1 MSYFLHLYIIIII
14 YILLSLGLNLLI
26 GYTGLV
32 SLCHAAF
39 FGLGAYTST
48 LLMMKVG
55 LPFIVALPS
64 CILITALFSLL
75 LSLPSIK
82 LRGDFFVLTT
92 FAFQIIFYDI
102 IYNWSSLTG
111 GSIGIMGIPRPS
123 FWGMEIIKIHHYV
136 LLATVFCLIAI
147 ALFQL
152 IVKSPF
158 GRILEGIRED
168 EIAMIALGKNVTQY
182 KILVFTIG
190 TGFAAAAGSLYAHYV
205 IYIDP
210 SGFTLDESIYIL
222 CIVIIGGMGSLSGSI
237 VGALLLIL
245 IPEILRV
252 INLPN
257 ELAANLRAIIFGI
270 LLVTFVFIRPKG
282 IIGKYRLR

>member
-39 FGLGAYTST
+39 FGLGAYIST
-48 LLMMKVG
+48 LLMMKLG
-55 LPFIVALPS
+55 LPFLISFLS
-64 CILITALFSLL
+64 SILLTALLSLL

-123 FWGMEIIKIHHYV
+123 FLGLSIIKIHHYV
-136 LLATVFCLIAI
+136 ILASVFCAISI

-152 IVKSPF
+152 IVRSPF

-168 EIAMIALGKNVTQY
+168 EIAMIALGKNVARY
-182 KILVFTIG
+182 KILVFMIG

-210 SGFTLDESIYIL
+210 SSFTLEESIYIL
-222 CIVIIGGMGSLSGSI
+222 CIVIIGGMGSLRGSI
-237 VGALLLIL
+237 VGALLLVS
-245 IPEILRV
+245 IPEILRI
-252 INLPN
+252 INLPDGF
-257 ELAANLRAIIFGI
+257 AASLRAIIFGM
-270 LLVTFVFIRPKG
+270 LLVTFVFLRPKG
-282 IIGKYRLR
+282 IIGKYRLK

>member
-1 MSYFLHLYIIIII
+1 MSYFLHIYIIIII

-32 SLCHAAF
+32 SLCHASF
-39 FGLGAYTST
+39 FGLGAYIST
-48 LLMMKVG
+48 LLMMKLG
-55 LPFIVALPS
+55 LPFLLSFPS
-64 CILITALFSLL
+64 CILLTALLSLI

-123 FWGMEIIKIHHYV
+123 IFGIAILKTHHYFI
-136 LLATVFCLIAI
+136 LATVFCLIAI
-147 ALFQL
+147 LLFQL

-168 EIAMIALGKNVTQY
+168 EVAMIALGKNVANY
-182 KILVFTIG
+182 KILVFMVG
-190 TGFAAAAGSLYAHYV
+190 TGLAAAAGALYAHYV

-210 SGFTLDESIYIL
+210 SSFTLEESIYIL

-237 VGALLLIL
+237 VGALLLVL

-257 ELAANLRAIIFGI
+257 EFAASLRAIIFGL
-270 LLVTFVFIRPKG
+270 LLVTFVFVRPKG
-282 IIGKYRLR
+282 IIGKYHLK